1 MTRAQLIDSI
11 VSDMSLWA
19 DTTITPVT
27 FWESVRSVLS
37 TWRLGDLLRE
47 ARLRGIPTKDVG
59 VTLPPEGEW
68 I

>member
-27 FWESVRSVLS
+27 FWSSVVSVLS

-47 ARLRGIPTKDVG
+47 ARLRGIPTKHGD

>member
-11 VSDMSLWA
+11 VSDMPLWA
-19 DTTITPVT
+19 DATITPVT

-47 ARLRGIPTKDVG
+47 ARLRGIPTKDG
-59 VTLPPEGEW
+59 DVTLPPEGEW

>member
-11 VSDMSLWA
+11 VSDMTLWA
-19 DTTITPVT
+19 DHTITPQS
-27 FWESVRSVLS
+27 FWSSVVSVLS

-47 ARLRGIPTKDVG
+47 AKLRGIPTKSTDAH
-59 VTLPPEGEW
+59 LPPEGEW

>member
-27 FWESVRSVLS
+27 LWESVRSVLF

-47 ARLRGIPTKDVG
+47 ARLRGIPTKDG
-59 VTLPPEGEW
+59 DVTLPPEGEW

>member
-19 DTTITPVT
+19 DTTITPVA

-47 ARLRGIPTKDVG
+47 ARLRGIPTKDG
-59 VTLPPEGEW
+59 DVTLPPEGEW

>member
-19 DTTITPVT
+19 DTTITQVT

-47 ARLRGIPTKDVG
+47 ARLRGIPTKDG
-59 VTLPPEGEW
+59 DVTLPPEGEW

>member
-11 VSDMSLWA
+11 VSDMTLWA
-19 DTTITPVT
+19 DHTITPQS
-27 FWESVRSVLS
+27 FWSSVVSVLS

-47 ARLRGIPTKDVG
+47 AKLWGIPTKSNDVH
-59 VTLPPEGEW
+59 LPPEGEW